1 MPIGFGGRARAA
13 EAPADPPAENDRPHE
28 LIQRLMRP
36 EAEAKDRVQAIV
48 ELVARGSEGAAEARK
63 RLGDRLDELD
73 AVVRQPLPKTRN
85 AARIA
90 ELRKT
95 LTRLR
100 EDPKLSHEDLQNKG
114 VPAHNELYSLF
125 AQWQAQTHQVVKQQ
139 TAAAAELE
147 RLGEFFRL
155 LRKEWPGQFSG
166 PPPLPL
172 DKFTT
177 KAEHLFETVT
187 ASEPVRDARILAQN
201 AVLARALD
209 SQAVVGMQLLNR
221 MRMECG
227 SRPLLIDP
235 KLCEAARGHSKDMR
249 ELGFFS
255 HVSPVPGKRTAFER
269 AKLAGTTAFGEN
281 LYRGSNSGKIAV
293 KSWFL
298 SPGHHRIM
306 LEPHFTR
313 QGMGHD
319 GTFWTAMF
327 GGFDLQGKAWM
338 APARQARPARPAQPE
353 PVPQHP
359 DENGD
364 ESPSPSVPD
373 PDPAEQ

>member
-1 MPIGFGGRARAA
+1 M
-13 EAPADPPAENDRPHE
+13 
-28 LIQRLMRP
+28 
-36 EAEAKDRVQAIV
+36 
-48 ELVARGSEGAAEARK
+48 
-63 RLGDRLDELD
+63 
-73 AVVRQPLPKTRN
+73 
-85 AARIA
+85 
-90 ELRKT
+90 
-95 LTRLR
+95 
-100 EDPKLSHEDLQNKG
+100 
-114 VPAHNELYSLF
+114 
-125 AQWQAQTHQVVKQQ
+125 
-139 TAAAAELE
+139 
-147 RLGEFFRL
+147 
-155 LRKEWPGQFSG
+155 RKEWPGQFAG

-255 HVSPVPGKRTAFER
+255 HVSPVPGKRTAFEMR
-269 AKLAGTTAFGEN
+269 EAG
-281 LYRGSNSGKIAV
+281 
-293 KSWFL
+293 
-298 SPGHHRIM
+298 
-306 LEPHFTR
+306 
-313 QGMGHD
+313 GHD
-319 GTFWTAMF
+319 GLRRKPLPRQQLGQDRREELVSQSGPPPHHAGAAFYPPGHGPRRNFWTAMF